1 MLNVDWRHIP
11 HAIRRIKKEITII
24 VTWPTSILQ
33 KYKQSGLK
41 EENWSM
47 VVSSNKC
54 SGRGMEIRS

>member
-1 MLNVDWRHIP
+1 MSIGGLFLMQSEES
-11 HAIRRIKKEITII
+11 KKEITII

-33 KYKQSGLK
+33 TYKQSGLK

-47 VVSSNKC
+47 GVSSNEC